1 MPAVTSRSTPRRTVG
16 DPRGSLLRIDVTAT
30 PATPGDPHVAPSVY
44 RLHDRYLRDE
54 GRVFASGVQILARLP
69 LEQLRRDR
77 AAGHDTAAFICGYPV
92 SPLATFDTEVARA
105 AELAT
110 ESGLH
115 LVHQPGL
122 NEELATAAVMGSQLV
137 SGFSD
142 TTRDGVLGMWYGK
155 APGLDRACDAMR
167 HAVLTGT
174 SPLGGAV
181 MLVGDDPYAKSST
194 VGSSSEGTLVSL
206 RMPFLVPGD
215 PQEALEL
222 GRHAIA
228 LSRSCGVVTALRIVA
243 SVADGTGSVD
253 LAGDGWGASNGHAGA
268 GTPYRLP
275 VLPGHDGPP
284 EPYRHQPDGNLM
296 PPYTNDI
303 ERDLVEV
310 RLELARSYGARNG
323 LNRLTTPDGA
333 ATVGIVASG
342 NCYQEMLEALRLLG
356 LRGIDDIAA
365 AGIRLAKF
373 SLPYPV
379 DPAFVRSFAAGLSEV
394 IVLEDKDPHLELFV
408 KDALYPLA
416 DRPVVVGKRDDRD
429 QPLLAR
435 HAGLDADALA
445 APLHARLSTHLSGDR
460 LGLPPAPRRKSL
472 PVSARR
478 TPYFCSG
485 CPHNSSTRVPEGSL
499 VGVGIGC
506 HGMVSLMEP
515 ERVGQWSSVCSM
527 GAEGATWVGMSP
539 FTERAHSIQ
548 NIGDGTYAHSGQLGI
563 QFAVA
568 AGVNIT
574 FKLLYNGAVA
584 MTGGQDPTGIVGVP
598 EMARILLAQGV
609 RQVLITTEDLGRYK
623 RVTLPTGVEVWDRK
637 RLIEA
642 QEKLR
647 DVEGVTV
654 LIHDQFCAA
663 ELRRARRRGQRPTPK
678 TRVLI
683 NERVCEG
690 CGDCGDVSNCLS
702 VQPVNTPYGRKTK
715 IDQTTCNFDY
725 SCIDG
730 DCPSFATVRPAR
742 AGRQRRI
749 ARKRAAATPALAERV
764 RPQPPDEIPEPA
776 AAGPPNMTVRMAG
789 IGGTGVVT
797 ASHLLGTAA
806 LLSGRHVQGLDQTGL
821 SQKAGPVLSDVRISA
836 DEPIASNKA
845 TDGMVDLYLAFDLLT
860 AAAPGAL
867 SGASAERTLV
877 VASVTPTSTG
887 QMVVHPE
894 QGYPRTEELRSVVDA
909 TSRAG
914 ENRWVDAGAITRRL
928 FGNTTSANVF
938 LIGVAYQCG
947 ALPITAVSFE
957 SAIDLNGVAAERNRE
972 AFRWG
977 RQWVLDPAGVELA
990 AANAAAAGAAPPP
1003 DDAAGEEPEDVL
1015 APALRRLVDPLAART
1030 GLGELL
1036 EMLAADLTGY
1046 QSAGYAE
1053 EFLRFVAE
1061 VAEAEE
1067 DLGGWDLTETTARG
1081 LHKLMAYKDE
1091 YEVARLLLEPDAA
1104 THAEAVAGPGARL
1117 VWHLHPPFL
1126 RALGVSRK
1134 LTLGRWARPLLVTL
1148 RGTKRLRGTP
1158 LDVFG
1163 YAKVRR
1169 CERRLR
1175 DEYREAIRAL
1185 LGTLDAINRD
1195 EAVEIADLVDQ
1206 VRGYEDIKMRR
1217 VETYREELSERVER
1231 FRAAV
1236 PAGSSA

>member
-1 MPAVTSRSTPRRTVG
+1 MKPMAS
-16 DPRGSLLRIDVTAT
+16 D
-30 PATPGDPHVAPSVY
+30 APDAGRPEY
-44 RLHDRYLRDE
+44 RLADRYLRDE

-69 LEQLRRDR
+69 FEQLRRDR
-77 AAGHDTAAFICGYPV
+77 VAGHNTAAFICGYPG
-92 SPLATFDTEVARA
+92 SPLATFDTEITRVAGL
-105 AELAT
+105 AETA
-110 ESGLH
+110 GLQ

-137 SGFSD
+137 SGLSES
-142 TTRDGVLGMWYGK
+142 TRDGVLGMWYGK

-194 VGSSSEGTLVSL
+194 VGSSSDGTLVSL
-206 RMPFLVPGD
+206 RMPFLVPGN
-215 PQEALEL
+215 PQEALSL

-243 SVADGTGSVD
+243 SVADGTGAVD
-253 LAGDGWGASNGHAGA
+253 LDGDGWGERNGDSGDRS
-268 GTPYRLP
+268 GPPYRLP
-275 VLPGHDGPP
+275 VLTGHHGPP
-284 EPYRHQPDGNLM
+284 QPYLHRPDGNLM

-303 ERDLVEV
+303 ERDLVET

-323 LNRLTTPDGA
+323 LNRLTTPDGPA
-333 ATVGIVASG
+333 RVGIVASG
-342 NCYQEMLEALRLLG
+342 NCYAEMIEALRLLG
-356 LRGIDDIAA
+356 LDTTADIAG
-365 AGIRLAKF
+365 AGIRLAKV
-373 SLPYPV
+373 SLPYPI
-379 DPAFVRSFAAGLSEV
+379 DPAFVRNFAEGLAEV
-394 IVLEDKDPHLELFV
+394 IVLEEKDPYLELFV

-416 DRPVVVGKRDDRD
+416 DRPAVVGKRDDRGE
-429 QPLLAR
+429 PFLAR
-435 HAGLDADALA
+435 HAGLDADTLA
-445 APLHARLSTHLSGDR
+445 RPLHERLSRHLSGDR
-460 LGLPPAPRRKSL
+460 LGLPPAPRRQSL

-485 CPHNSSTRVPEGSL
+485 CPHNSSTRVPEDTL

-506 HGMVSLMEP
+506 HGMVSLMDP

-527 GAEGATWVGMSP
+527 GAEGATWVGMAP
-539 FTERAHSIQ
+539 FTEREHSIQ
-548 NIGDGTYAHSGQLGI
+548 NLGDGTYAHSGQLGI

-730 DCPSFATVRPAR
+730 DCPSFATVRSAR

-749 ARKRAAATPALAERV
+749 ARKRAAATPSLANRV
-764 RPQPPDEIPEPA
+764 RPQPPDEIAEPA
-776 AAGPPNMTVRMAG
+776 AAGPRNMTVRMAG

-877 VASVTPTSTG
+877 VSSVTPTSTG

-894 QGYPRTEELRSVVDA
+894 QGYPRTEELRSVVDS

-947 ALPITAVSFE
+947 ALPITAASFE
-957 SAIDLNGVAAERNRE
+957 SAIDLNGVAAERNCE

-977 RQWVLDPAGVELA
+977 RQWVIDPDGVELA

-1003 DDAAGEEPEDVL
+1003 DDAGSAPPYSDDVL
-1015 APALRRLVDPLAART
+1015 APAVRRLLDPLAERT

-1036 EMLAADLTGY
+1036 EMLSADLAAY

-1053 EFLRFVAE
+1053 DFLRFVAE
-1061 VAEAEE
+1061 VADAEE
-1067 DLGGWDLTETTARG
+1067 DLGGWDLTETASRS

-1091 YEVARLLLEPDAA
+1091 YEVARLLLAPDAV
-1104 THAEAVAGPGARL
+1104 THAEAIAGPGARL

-1134 LTLGRWARPLLVTL
+1134 LKLGRWARPLLVAL
-1148 RGTKRLRGTP
+1148 HRAKRLRGTP
-1158 LDVFG
+1158 LDLFG
-1163 YAKVRR
+1163 YARVRR
-1169 CERRLR
+1169 CERRLP
-1175 DEYREAIRAL
+1175 DEFREAIREL

-1206 VRGYEDIKMRR
+1206 IRGYEDLKMSRAA
-1217 VETYREELSERVER
+1217 TYREELSERVER
-1231 FRAAV
+1231 FCAAV

>member
-1 MPAVTSRSTPRRTVG
+1 MRLATAGNTQAGTS
-16 DPRGSLLRIDVTAT
+16 A
-30 PATPGDPHVAPSVY
+30 Y
-44 RLHDRYLRDE
+44 RLEDRYLRDE

-77 AAGHDTAAFICGYPV
+77 ASGHNTAAFVCGYPG
-92 SPLATFDTEVARA
+92 SPLATFDSEVTRVAN
-105 AELAT
+105 LAT
-110 ESGLH
+110 ADGLQ
-115 LVHQPGL
+115 LIHQPGL

-137 SGFSD
+137 SSFND
-142 TTRDGVLGMWYGK
+142 RTRDGVLGMWYGK

-194 VGSSSEGTLVSL
+194 VGSSSDGTLVSL
-206 RMPFLVPGD
+206 RIPFLVPGD
-215 PQEALEL
+215 PQETLDL

-228 LSRSCGVVTALRIVA
+228 LSRACGVVTALRVVA
-243 SVADGTGSVD
+243 SVADGTGSVELQAND
-253 LAGDGWGASNGHAGA
+253 WGQRSNNASNVSGF
-268 GTPYRLP
+268 PYRLP
-275 VLPGHDGPP
+275 VLGGRDGQPQ
-284 EPYRHQPDGNLM
+284 PYLHQPDGNLM
-296 PPYTNDI
+296 PPYTTDI
-303 ERDLVEV
+303 ERDLVEI
-310 RLELARSYGARNG
+310 RLELARSYGARNA
-323 LNRLTTPDGA
+323 LNRVTTPDGP
-333 ATVGIVASG
+333 TRVGIVASG

-356 LRGIDDIAA
+356 LHSSQEIAD
-365 AGIRLAKF
+365 AGIRLVKF
-373 SLPYPV
+373 SLPYPIE
-379 DPAFVRSFAAGLSEV
+379 PAFVRDFAGGLAEV
-394 IVLEDKDPHLELFV
+394 IVLEEKDPYLELFI

-416 DRPVVVGKRDDRD
+416 DRPVVVGKHDHRGE
-429 QPLLAR
+429 PLLAR
-435 HAGLDADALA
+435 HAGLDANALA
-445 APLHARLSTHLSGDR
+445 GPLHARLALHLSRDR
-460 LGLPPAPRRKSL
+460 LGPPPAPRRQRQSL
-472 PVSARR
+472 PVSAHR

-506 HGMVSLMEP
+506 HGMVSLMDP
-515 ERVGQWSSVCSM
+515 ERVGQWTSVCSM
-527 GAEGATWVGMSP
+527 GAEGATWVGMAP
-539 FTERAHSIQ
+539 FTEREHSIQ
-548 NIGDGTYAHSGQLGI
+548 NLGDGTYAHSGQLGI

-584 MTGGQDPTGIVGVP
+584 MTGGQDPTGMVSVP
-598 EMARILLAQGV
+598 ELAKILLAQGV
-609 RQVLITTEDLGRYK
+609 QQVLVTTEDLDRYK
-623 RVTLPTGVEVWDRK
+623 GVTLPAGVEVWQRK

-642 QEKLR
+642 QERLAA
-647 DVEGVTV
+647 VQGVTV

-702 VQPVNTPYGRKTK
+702 VQPVQTPYGRKTK

-725 SCIDG
+725 SCVEG
-730 DCPSFATVRPAR
+730 DCPSFATVRAAR
-742 AGRQRRI
+742 PGRQRRI
-749 ARKRAAATPALAERV
+749 VRKRAAVSGASAKRV
-764 RPQPPDEIPEPA
+764 SPQAPDDIPEPA
-776 AAGPPNMTVRMAG
+776 STAPKNMTVRMAG

-836 DEPIASNKA
+836 TEPIASNKA

-860 AAAPGAL
+860 AAASGPLA
-867 SGASAERTLV
+867 GASTERTLV

-887 QMVVHPE
+887 NMVVHPE
-894 QGYPRTEELRSVVDA
+894 QGYPSTESLRSLVNA
-909 TSRAG
+909 TSRAE

-947 ALPITAVSFE
+947 ALPITAASFE
-957 SAIDLNGVAAERNRE
+957 SAIELNGVAAERNRE

-990 AANAAAAGAAPPP
+990 AANAATTQAALPLDNVEAPKGT
-1003 DDAAGEEPEDVL
+1003 AETL
-1015 APALRRLVDPLAART
+1015 APEVRRLLDPLAART
-1030 GLGELL
+1030 GLGDLL
-1036 EMLAADLTGY
+1036 EMLSSDLTDY
-1046 QSAGYAE
+1046 QSASYTE
-1053 EFLRFVAE
+1053 DFLSFVAE
-1061 VAEAEE
+1061 VADAEE
-1067 DLGGWDLTETTARG
+1067 DLDGWYLTETVARG

-1091 YEVARLLLEPDAA
+1091 YEVARLLLEPEAV
-1104 THAEAVAGPGARL
+1104 TNAEAVAGPGARL

-1126 RALGVSRK
+1126 RALGMKRK
-1134 LTLGRWARPLLVTL
+1134 LKLGRWARPLLVALRLAKGL
-1148 RGTKRLRGTP
+1148 RGSP

-1169 CERRLR
+1169 CERRLPA
-1175 DEYREAIRAL
+1175 EYRQAIRTL
-1185 LGTLDAINRD
+1185 LRVLDEINRD
-1195 EAVEIADLVDQ
+1195 EAVEIADLVDG
-1206 VRGYEDIKMRR
+1206 VRGYEDIKLRR
-1217 VETYREELSERVER
+1217 VETYRAELTQRVAS
-1231 FRAAV
+1231 FCAAV
-1236 PAGSSA
+1236 PASTSA

>member
-1 MPAVTSRSTPRRTVG
+1 MKPLAFDAPDAGRPA
-16 DPRGSLLRIDVTAT
+16 
-30 PATPGDPHVAPSVY
+30 Y
-44 RLHDRYLRDE
+44 RLEDRYLRDD

-69 LEQLRRDR
+69 FEQLRRDH
-77 AAGHDTAAFICGYPV
+77 AAGHNTAAFVCGYPG
-92 SPLATFDTEVARA
+92 SPLATFDTEVTRVAGL
-105 AELAT
+105 AETA
-110 ESGLH
+110 GLH

-142 TTRDGVLGMWYGK
+142 RIRDGVLGMWYGK

-194 VGSSSEGTLVSL
+194 VGSSSDGTLVSL

-215 PQEALEL
+215 PQETLDL

-243 SVADGTGSVD
+243 AVADGTGSVD
-253 LAGDGWGASNGHAGA
+253 LRGDGWSERNGDAGDSAGA
-268 GTPYRLP
+268 PYRLP

-284 EPYRHQPDGNLM
+284 EPYLHQPDGNLM

-303 ERDLVEV
+303 ERDLVEI
-310 RLELARSYGARNG
+310 RLELARSYGARNE
-323 LNRLTTPDGA
+323 LNRLTTPGGPA
-333 ATVGIVASG
+333 RVGILASG
-342 NCYQEMLEALRLLG
+342 NCHAELIEALRLMGLG
-356 LRGIDDIAA
+356 TITDIAG
-365 AGIRLAKF
+365 AGIRLGKI
-373 SLPYPV
+373 SLPYPI
-379 DPAFVRSFAAGLSEV
+379 DPGFVRGFADGLSEV
-394 IVLEDKDPHLELFV
+394 IVLEEKDPYLELFV
-408 KDALYPLA
+408 KDALYPLD
-416 DRPVVVGKRDDRD
+416 DRPVVVGKRDDRGE
-429 QPLLAR
+429 PFLGR
-435 HAGLDADALA
+435 HGGLDADELA
-445 APLHARLSTHLSGDR
+445 RPLHARLSTHLSGDR
-460 LGLPPAPRRKSL
+460 LAPPPPPRRRISM

-539 FTERAHSIQ
+539 FTAREHSIQ
-548 NIGDGTYAHSGQLGI
+548 NLGDGTYAHSGQLGI

-609 RQVLITTEDLGRYK
+609 QQVLITTEDLGRYK
-623 RVTLPTGVEVWDRK
+623 GVTLPTGVEVWDRK

-702 VQPVNTPYGRKTK
+702 VQPINTPYGRKTK
-715 IDQTTCNFDY
+715 VDQTTCNFDY

-749 ARKRAAATPALAERV
+749 ARKRAAASPAVAERV
-764 RPQPPDEIPEPA
+764 RPLPPDDIHEPA
-776 AAGPPNMTVRMAG
+776 TTGPPSMTVRMAG

-836 DEPIASNKA
+836 TEPIASNKA
-845 TDGMVDLYLAFDLLT
+845 TTGMVDLYLAFDLLT
-860 AAAPGAL
+860 AAAPGPLA
-867 SGASAERTLV
+867 GASAERTLV

-894 QGYPRTEELRSVVDA
+894 QGYPSTDRLRSVVDA
-909 TSRAG
+909 TSRAA

-947 ALPITAVSFE
+947 ALPITAASFE
-957 SAIDLNGVAAERNRE
+957 SAIELNGVATERNRE

-977 RQWVLDPAGVELA
+977 RQWVIDPDGVELA
-990 AANAAAAGAAPPP
+990 AANAASIGVSPPP
-1003 DDAAGEEPEDVL
+1003 DDAASAAQIDSGDAL
-1015 APALRRLVDPLAART
+1015 APSVRRFLDPLAART
-1030 GLGELL
+1030 GLDDLL
-1036 EMLAADLTGY
+1036 EMLSADLTAY
-1046 QSAGYAE
+1046 QSPGYAE
-1053 EFLRFVAE
+1053 DFLRFVAE
-1061 VAEAEE
+1061 VADAEE
-1067 DLGGWDLTETTARG
+1067 DLDGWDLTETVARG

-1091 YEVARLLLEPDAA
+1091 YEVARLLLESAAA
-1104 THAEAVAGPGARL
+1104 TQAESVAGPGARL

-1126 RALGVSRK
+1126 RAFGMSRK
-1134 LTLGRWARPLLVTL
+1134 LKLGRWARPMLVGL
-1148 RGTKRLRGTP
+1148 RGAKRLRGTP
-1158 LDVFG
+1158 LDLFG
-1163 YAKVRR
+1163 YARVRR
-1169 CERRLR
+1169 CERRLPG
-1175 DEYREAIRAL
+1175 EYREAIRAL
-1185 LGTLDAINRD
+1185 LGSLDDINRD
-1195 EAVEIADLVDQ
+1195 EATEIADLVDA
-1206 VRGYEDIKMRR
+1206 VRGYEDLKMRR
-1217 VETYREELSERVER
+1217 VAAYREELSERVKS
-1231 FRAAV
+1231 FCAVV
-1236 PAGSSA
+1236 PAGTGA

>member
-1 MPAVTSRSTPRRTVG
+1 MNPAISH
-16 DPRGSLLRIDVTAT
+16 DPT
-30 PATPGDPHVAPSVY
+30 VAPSAY
-44 RLHDRYLRDE
+44 RLDDRYVRDE

-69 LEQLRRDR
+69 FEQLRRDR
-77 AAGHDTAAFICGYPV
+77 AAGHNTAAFICGYPG
-92 SPLATFDTEVARA
+92 SPLATFDAEVTRVAALA
-105 AELAT
+105 AEADLQ
-110 ESGLH
+110 

-181 MLVGDDPYAKSST
+181 MMVGDDPYAKSST

-215 PQEALEL
+215 PQEALDL

-228 LSRSCGVVTALRIVA
+228 MSRSCGVLTALRIVA
-243 SVADGTGSVD
+243 AVADGTGSVD
-253 LAGDGWGASNGHAGA
+253 LGGDGSGASFGHRAGA
-268 GTPYRLP
+268 PYRLP

-284 EPYRHQPDGNLM
+284 EPYRHRPDGNLM
-296 PPYTNDI
+296 PPYTTDI

-323 LNRLTTPDGA
+323 LNRLTTPDSPA
-333 ATVGIVASG
+333 RVGIVASG

-356 LRGIDDIAA
+356 LRNLPDITA

-416 DRPVVVGKRDDRD
+416 DRPVVVGKQDDRD
-429 QPLLAR
+429 QPLLTR
-435 HAGLDADALA
+435 HAGLDADSLTG
-445 APLHARLSTHLSGDR
+445 PLHARLSAHLSGDR
-460 LGLPPAPRRKSL
+460 LGPPPPPPRRLRSL
-472 PVSARR
+472 PVGAAR

-506 HGMVSLMEP
+506 HGMVSLMDP

-539 FTERAHSIQ
+539 FTEREHSFQ
-548 NIGDGTYAHSGQLGI
+548 NLGDGTYAHSGQLGI
-563 QFAVA
+563 QFAVV

-598 EMARILLAQGV
+598 EMAGILLAQGV
-609 RQVLITTEDLGRYK
+609 QQVLITTEDLSRYK

-637 RLIEA
+637 RLVEA
-642 QEKLR
+642 QERLQGVK
-647 DVEGVTV
+647 GVTV

-702 VQPVNTPYGRKTK
+702 VQPVSTPYGRKTK

-725 SCIDG
+725 SCLDG

-742 AGRQRRI
+742 AGRRRRI
-749 ARKRAAATPALAERV
+749 ARRRAAAAGSATERI
-764 RPQPPDEIPEPA
+764 RPVAPDDIPEPA
-776 AAGPPNMTVRMAG
+776 ATGPATITVRMAG

-797 ASHLLGTAA
+797 TSHLLGTAA

-821 SQKAGPVLSDVRISA
+821 SQKAGPVVSDVRISA
-836 DEPIASNKA
+836 GEPIASNKA
-845 TDGMVDLYLAFDLLT
+845 TTGMVDLLLAFDLLT
-860 AAAPGAL
+860 AAAPGSLA
-867 SGASAERTLV
+867 GASAERTLV

-894 QGYPRTEELRSVVDA
+894 RGYPTTDSLRSVVDA
-909 TSRAG
+909 TSRAA
-914 ENRWVDAGAITRRL
+914 ENRWMDAGAITRRL

-938 LIGVAYQCG
+938 LVGVAYQCG
-947 ALPITAVSFE
+947 TLPITAASFE
-957 SAIDLNGVAAERNRE
+957 SAIELNGVAAERNRE

-977 RQWVLDPAGVELA
+977 RQWVIDPDGVDLA

-1003 DDAAGEEPEDVL
+1003 DDAGAEPRDSNDVL
-1015 APALRRLVDPLAART
+1015 TTAVRRLLDPLAERT
-1030 GLGELL
+1030 GLGDLL
-1036 EMLAADLTGY
+1036 EMLSADLAAY
-1046 QSAGYAE
+1046 QSASYAE
-1053 EFLRFVAE
+1053 GFLRFVAE
-1061 VAEAEE
+1061 VADVEE
-1067 DLGGWDLTETTARG
+1067 DLDGWDLTETVARG

-1126 RALGVSRK
+1126 RSLGVSRK
-1134 LTLGRWARPLLVTL
+1134 LKLGRWARPLLAAL
-1148 RGTKRLRGTP
+1148 RGAKRLRGTP

-1163 YAKVRR
+1163 YARVRR
-1169 CERRLR
+1169 CERRLP
-1175 DEYREAIRAL
+1175 DEYREEIRAL

-1195 EAVEIADLVDQ
+1195 EAVEIADLVDLI
-1206 VRGYEDIKMRR
+1206 RGYEDLKMSR
-1217 VETYREELSERVER
+1217 VATYREELSERVER
-1231 FRAAV
+1231 FCAAV
-1236 PAGSSA
+1236 PVGSSA

>member
-1 MPAVTSRSTPRRTVG
+1 M
-16 DPRGSLLRIDVTAT
+16 
-30 PATPGDPHVAPSVY
+30 
-44 RLHDRYLRDE
+44 
-54 GRVFASGVQILARLP
+54 FASGVQILARLP
-69 LEQLRRDR
+69 FEQLRRDR
-77 AAGHDTAAFICGYPV
+77 AAGHNTAAFVCGYPG
-92 SPLATFDTEVARA
+92 SPLATLDMEVTRVAGL
-105 AELAT
+105 AETA
-110 ESGLH
+110 GLQ

-122 NEELATAAVMGSQLV
+122 NEELAAAAVMGSQLV
-137 SGFSD
+137 AGFSD
-142 TTRDGVLGMWYGK
+142 ATKDGVLGMWYGK

-194 VGSSSEGTLVSL
+194 VGSSSEGTLASL

-215 PQEALEL
+215 PQEALDL

-243 SVADGTGSVD
+243 GVADGTGSVD
-253 LAGDGWGASNGHAGA
+253 LGGDGWGAANGHGG
-268 GTPYRLP
+268 GTAAPYRLP
-275 VLPGHDGPP
+275 ILPGHDGPP
-284 EPYRHQPDGNLM
+284 EPYRHRPDGNLM

-323 LNRLTTPDGA
+323 LNRLTTPGGPA
-333 ATVGIVASG
+333 RVGIVASG

-356 LRGIDDIAA
+356 LPSIGDIAG

-373 SLPYPV
+373 SLPYPLEES
-379 DPAFVRSFAAGLSEV
+379 FVRSFAAGLSEV
-394 IVLEDKDPHLELFV
+394 IVLEEKDPHLELFV

-416 DRPVVVGKRDDRD
+416 DRPAVVGKRDDRGE
-429 QPLLAR
+429 PLLAR
-435 HAGLDADALA
+435 HAGLDADSLTG
-445 APLHARLSTHLSGDR
+445 PLHARLSAHLSGDR
-460 LGLPPAPRRKSL
+460 LRPPAAVPRRRQSL

-485 CPHNSSTRVPEGSL
+485 CPHNSSTRVPDGSL

-515 ERVGQWSSVCSM
+515 ERVGEWSSVCSM

-539 FTERAHSIQ
+539 FTEREHSFQ
-548 NIGDGTYAHSGQLGI
+548 NLGDGTYAHSGQLGI

-584 MTGGQDPTGIVGVP
+584 MTGGQDPTGMVGVP

-642 QEKLR
+642 QERLQA
-647 DVEGVTV
+647 VEGVTV

-663 ELRRARRRGQRPTPK
+663 ELRRARRRGQQPTPK

-702 VQPVNTPYGRKTK
+702 VQPVDTPYGRKTK

-749 ARKRAAATPALAERV
+749 ARKRAAASPSTPERV
-764 RPQPPDEIPEPA
+764 RPVAPDEIAEPTS
-776 AAGPPNMTVRMAG
+776 AGPANMTVRMAG

-836 DEPIASNKA
+836 EEPIASNKA
-845 TDGMVDLYLAFDLLT
+845 TEGMVDLYLAFDLLT

-867 SGASAERTLV
+867 SGASAKRTLV

-894 QGYPRTEELRSVVDA
+894 QGYPRTEELRSVVDG

-947 ALPITAVSFE
+947 ALPITAASFE

-977 RQWVLDPAGVELA
+977 RQWVIDPAGVELA

-1003 DDAAGEEPEDVL
+1003 DDAGTAPPDSDDVL
-1015 APALRRLVDPLAART
+1015 APGVRRLLDPLATRT
-1030 GLGELL
+1030 GLGDLL
-1036 EMLAADLTGY
+1036 EMLSADLAAY

-1053 EFLRFVAE
+1053 DFLRFVAE
-1061 VAEAEE
+1061 VADAEE
-1067 DLGGWDLTETTARG
+1067 DLDFWDLTATVARS

-1091 YEVARLLLEPDAA
+1091 YEVARLLLEPDAV
-1104 THAEAVAGPGARL
+1104 TRAEAIAGPGARL
-1117 VWHLHPPFL
+1117 LWHLHPPFL

-1134 LTLGRWARPLLVTL
+1134 LKLGRWARPLLVAL
-1148 RGTKRLRGTP
+1148 RGAKRLRGTP

-1169 CERRLR
+1169 CERRLPA
-1175 DEYREAIRAL
+1175 EYREAIRAL
-1185 LGTLDAINRD
+1185 LGSLDSINRD
-1195 EAVEIADLVDQ
+1195 EAVGIADLVDRI
-1206 VRGYEDIKMRR
+1206 RGYEDLKMSR
-1217 VETYREELSERVER
+1217 VATYREELSQRVKSFCE
-1231 FRAAV
+1231 AV
-1236 PAGSSA
+1236 PAGTSA

>member
-1 MPAVTSRSTPRRTVG
+1 M
-16 DPRGSLLRIDVTAT
+16 
-30 PATPGDPHVAPSVY
+30 
-44 RLHDRYLRDE
+44 
-54 GRVFASGVQILARLP
+54 QILARLP

-77 AAGHDTAAFICGYPV
+77 AAGHDTAAFICGYPG
-92 SPLATFDTEVARA
+92 SPLATFDSEVARA
-105 AELAT
+105 ADLAA
-110 ESGLH
+110 ESGLQ

-142 TTRDGVLGMWYGK
+142 TTKDGVLGMWYGK

-215 PQEALEL
+215 PQEALDL

-228 LSRSCGVVTALRIVA
+228 LSRSCGVLTALRIVA

-253 LAGDGWGASNGHAGA
+253 LAGSGWGASNGHAGTGT

-284 EPYRHQPDGNLM
+284 EPYRHRPDGNLM

-303 ERDLVEV
+303 EQDLVEV

-323 LNRLTTPDGA
+323 LNRLTTPNGPA
-333 ATVGIVASG
+333 RVGIVASG

-356 LRGIDDIAA
+356 LRSIDDIAG

-408 KDALYPLA
+408 KDALYPLS

-435 HAGLDADALA
+435 HAGLDADALTG
-445 APLHARLSTHLSGDR
+445 PLHARLSAHLSGDR
-460 LGLPPAPRRKSL
+460 LGPPPAPPRRLRSL
-472 PVSARR
+472 PVGTAR

-485 CPHNSSTRVPEGSL
+485 CPHNSSTRVPEGAL

-506 HGMVSLMEP
+506 HGMVSLMDP

-527 GAEGATWVGMSP
+527 GAEGATWVGMAP
-539 FTERAHSIQ
+539 FTEREHSIQ
-548 NIGDGTYAHSGQLGI
+548 NLGDGTYAHSGQLGI

-584 MTGGQDPTGIVGVP
+584 MTGGQDPTGIVGVG

-609 RQVLITTEDLGRYK
+609 SEVLITTEDLGRYK
-623 RVTLPTGVEVWDRK
+623 RVTLPSGVEVWHRK
-637 RLIEA
+637 RLMEA
-642 QEKLR
+642 QERLQG
-647 DVEGVTV
+647 VEGVTV

-702 VQPVNTPYGRKTK
+702 VQPVNTPYGRKTR

-730 DCPSFATVRPAR
+730 DCPSFATVRPVR

-749 ARKRAAATPALAERV
+749 VRKRAAAANSTLERIHPV
-764 RPQPPDEIPEPA
+764 APDDIPEPPVT
-776 AAGPPNMTVRMAG
+776 GPATMTVRMAG

-821 SQKAGPVLSDVRISA
+821 SQKAGPVLSDVRISVN
-836 DEPIASNKA
+836 EPIASNKA
-845 TDGMVDLYLAFDLLT
+845 TEGMVDLYLAFDLLT
-860 AAAPGAL
+860 AAAPRAL

-894 QGYPRTEELRSVVDA
+894 QGYPGTEELQSVVDA

-947 ALPITAVSFE
+947 GLPITATSFE
-957 SAIDLNGVAAERNRE
+957 SAIDLNGVATERNRE

-977 RQWVLDPAGVELA
+977 RQWVIDPGGVELA

-1003 DDAAGEEPEDVL
+1003 DDASSAPPDSGDAL
-1015 APALRRLVDPLAART
+1015 APALRGLLDPLAART
-1030 GLGELL
+1030 GLGGLL
-1036 EMLAADLTGY
+1036 EMLSSDLTAY
-1046 QSAGYAE
+1046 QSARYAE
-1053 EFLRFVAE
+1053 GFLRFVGE
-1061 VAEAEE
+1061 VADAEE
-1067 DLGGWDLTETTARG
+1067 DLEGWDLTETAARG

-1091 YEVARLLLEPDAA
+1091 YEVARLLLDPSA
-1104 THAEAVAGPGARL
+1104 TAGAEAVAGPGARV

-1134 LTLGRWARPLLVTL
+1134 LKLGRWARPLLVTL
-1148 RGTKRLRGTP
+1148 RGAKRLRGTP

-1163 YAKVRR
+1163 YARVRR
-1169 CERRLR
+1169 CERRLPG
-1175 DEYREAIRAL
+1175 EYREAIRAL

-1206 VRGYEDIKMRR
+1206 IRGYEDLKMSR
-1217 VETYREELSERVER
+1217 VTTYREELSEQVGR
-1231 FRAAV
+1231 FCAAV
-1236 PAGSSA
+1236 PAGSNA

>member
-1 MPAVTSRSTPRRTVG
+1 MN
-16 DPRGSLLRIDVTAT
+16 
-30 PATPGDPHVAPSVY
+30 PATSGAPNVAPSAY
-44 RLHDRYLRDE
+44 RLDDRYLRDE
-54 GRVFASGVQILARLP
+54 GKVFASGVQILARLP

-77 AAGHDTAAFICGYPV
+77 AAGHNTAAFVCGYPG
-92 SPLATFDTEVARA
+92 SPLATFDAEVTRVAT
-105 AELAT
+105 LAT
-110 ESGLH
+110 EGGLQ

-215 PQEALEL
+215 PQEALDL
-222 GRHAIA
+222 GRHAVA
-228 LSRSCGVVTALRIVA
+228 LSRSCGVVAALRIVA
-243 SVADGTGSVD
+243 AVADGTGSVD
-253 LAGDGWGASNGHAGA
+253 LSGDGWGAPNGHPGAGA
-268 GTPYRLP
+268 PYRLP
-275 VLPGHDGPP
+275 VLPNHDGSP

-296 PPYTNDI
+296 PPYTTDI

-323 LNRLTTPDGA
+323 LNRLTIPEGPA
-333 ATVGIVASG
+333 RVGIVASG

-356 LRGIDDIAA
+356 LRDLSDVAG

-379 DPAFVRSFAAGLSEV
+379 DPAFVRSFAVGLSEV

-435 HAGLDADALA
+435 HAGLDADSLTG
-445 APLHARLSTHLSGDR
+445 PLHERLSAHLSGDR
-460 LGLPPAPRRKSL
+460 LGPPPAPPRRLRSL
-472 PVSARR
+472 PVGAAR

-506 HGMVSLMEP
+506 HGMVSLMDP

-527 GAEGATWVGMSP
+527 GAEGATWVGMAP
-539 FTERAHSIQ
+539 FTDREHSIQ
-548 NIGDGTYAHSGQLGI
+548 NLGDGTYAHSGQLGI

-623 RVTLPTGVEVWDRK
+623 RVTLPAGVEVWDRK

-663 ELRRARRRGQRPTPK
+663 ELRRARRRGQRLTPK

-702 VQPVNTPYGRKTK
+702 VQPVDTPYGRKTK

-742 AGRQRRI
+742 AGRRRRI
-749 ARKRAAATPALAERV
+749 ARKRAAAAGSAPERI
-764 RPQPPDEIPEPA
+764 RPVAPDDIPEPA
-776 AAGPPNMTVRMAG
+776 TTAPTTMTVRMAG

-797 ASHLLGTAA
+797 TSHLLGTAA
-806 LLSGRHVQGLDQTGL
+806 VLSGRHVQGLDQTGL

-836 DEPIASNKA
+836 REPIASNKA
-845 TDGMVDLYLAFDLLT
+845 TTGMVDLLLAFDLLT
-860 AAAPGAL
+860 AAAPGSLA
-867 SGASAERTLV
+867 GAAAERTLV

-894 QGYPRTEELRSVVDA
+894 QGYPSTDSLRSVVDA
-909 TSRAG
+909 TSRAV
-914 ENRWVDAGAITRRL
+914 ENRWMDAGAITRRL

-938 LIGVAYQCG
+938 LVGVAYQCG
-947 ALPITAVSFE
+947 ALPITAASFE
-957 SAIDLNGVAAERNRE
+957 SAIELNGVATERNRE

-977 RQWVLDPAGVELA
+977 RQWVIDPGGVELA
-990 AANAAAAGAAPPP
+990 AANAAAAGTAAPS
-1003 DDAAGEEPEDVL
+1003 DDTAGEAPEDVL
-1015 APALRRLVDPLAART
+1015 APGVRRLVDPLATRT

-1053 EFLRFVAE
+1053 EFLGFVTE
-1061 VAEAEE
+1061 VAAAEE
-1067 DLGGWDLTETTARG
+1067 DLPGWDLTETVARG

-1091 YEVARLLLEPDAA
+1091 YEVARLLLEPTAV
-1104 THAEAVAGPGARL
+1104 TGAEAVAGPGARM

-1134 LTLGRWARPLLVTL
+1134 LKLGRWARPLLVAL
-1148 RGTKRLRGTP
+1148 RRAKRLRGTP

-1163 YAKVRR
+1163 YAGVRR
-1169 CERRLR
+1169 CERRLP

-1206 VRGYEDIKMRR
+1206 IRGYEDLKMSR
-1217 VETYREELSERVER
+1217 VATYRDELSERVER
-1231 FRAAV
+1231 FCAAV

>member
-1 MPAVTSRSTPRRTVG
+1 M
-16 DPRGSLLRIDVTAT
+16 
-30 PATPGDPHVAPSVY
+30 
-44 RLHDRYLRDE
+44 
-54 GRVFASGVQILARLP
+54 QILARLP
-69 LEQLRRDR
+69 FEQLRRDR
-77 AAGHDTAAFICGYPV
+77 AAGHDTAAFVCGYPG
-92 SPLATFDTEVARA
+92 SPLATLDMEATRVAGLAEA
-105 AELAT
+105 A
-110 ESGLH
+110 GLQ

-122 NEELATAAVMGSQLV
+122 NEELAAAAVMGSQLV
-137 SGFSD
+137 AGFSD
-142 TTRDGVLGMWYGK
+142 ATKDGVLGVWYGK

-194 VGSSSEGTLVSL
+194 VGSSSEGTLAAL

-215 PQEALEL
+215 PQEALDL

-243 SVADGTGSVD
+243 GVADGTGSVD
-253 LAGDGWGASNGHAGA
+253 LGGDGWGAANGRGG
-268 GTPYRLP
+268 GTAAPYRLP

-284 EPYRHQPDGNLM
+284 EPYRHRPDGNLM

-310 RLELARSYGARNG
+310 RLELARSYGSRNG
-323 LNRLTTPDGA
+323 LNRLTTPDGPA
-333 ATVGIVASG
+333 RVGIVASG
-342 NCYQEMLEALRLLG
+342 NCYHEMLEALRLLG
-356 LRGIDDIAA
+356 LPSIGDIAG

-373 SLPYPV
+373 SLPYPLEG
-379 DPAFVRSFAAGLSEV
+379 AFVRSFAAGLSEV
-394 IVLEDKDPHLELFV
+394 IVLEEKDPHLELFV

-416 DRPVVVGKRDDRD
+416 DRPAVVGKRDDRGE
-429 QPLLAR
+429 PLLAR
-435 HAGLDADALA
+435 HAGLDADALTG
-445 APLHARLSTHLSGDR
+445 PLHARLSAHLSDDR
-460 LGLPPAPRRKSL
+460 LGPPPAAPRRGQSL
-472 PVSARR
+472 PVGARR

-485 CPHNSSTRVPEGSL
+485 CPHNSSTRVPDGSL

-548 NIGDGTYAHSGQLGI
+548 NLGDGTYAHSGQLGI

-702 VQPVNTPYGRKTK
+702 VQPVDTPYGRKTK

-730 DCPSFATVRPAR
+730 DCPSFATVRSAR

-764 RPQPPDEIPEPA
+764 RPQPPDEIAEPA
-776 AAGPPNMTVRMAG
+776 AAGPGNMTVRMAG

-836 DEPIASNKA
+836 EEPIASNKA
-845 TDGMVDLYLAFDLLT
+845 TEGMVDLYLAFDLLT
-860 AAAPGAL
+860 AAAPGGL

-947 ALPITAVSFE
+947 ALPITAASFE
-957 SAIDLNGVAAERNRE
+957 SAVDLNGVAAERNRE

-977 RQWVLDPAGVELA
+977 RQWVIDPAGVELA
-990 AANAAAAGAAPPP
+990 AANAALIGVSPPP
-1003 DDAAGEEPEDVL
+1003 DDDAEGSQIDSGDAL
-1015 APALRRLVDPLAART
+1015 APPVRRLLDPLAART
-1030 GLGELL
+1030 GLGDLL
-1036 EMLAADLTGY
+1036 EMLSADLTTY
-1046 QSAGYAE
+1046 QSPGYAE

-1061 VAEAEE
+1061 VADAEE
-1067 DLGGWDLTETTARG
+1067 DLVGWDLTETVARS

-1091 YEVARLLLEPDAA
+1091 YEVARLLLEPAAA
-1104 THAEAVAGPGARL
+1104 TQAESIAGPGARL

-1134 LTLGRWARPLLVTL
+1134 LRLGRWARPLLVGL
-1148 RGTKRLRGTP
+1148 RAAKRLRGTP
-1158 LDVFG
+1158 LDLFG
-1163 YAKVRR
+1163 YARVRR
-1169 CERRLR
+1169 CERLLP
-1175 DEYREAIRAL
+1175 DEYRAAIRGL

-1206 VRGYEDIKMRR
+1206 IRGYEDLKMSR
-1217 VETYREELSERVER
+1217 VATYREELSGRVKSFCE
-1231 FRAAV
+1231 AV
-1236 PAGSSA
+1236 PAGTSA

>member
-1 MPAVTSRSTPRRTVG
+1 MKPAVSG
-16 DPRGSLLRIDVTAT
+16 DPNVSTSD
-30 PATPGDPHVAPSVY
+30 Y
-44 RLHDRYLRDE
+44 RLDDRYLRDE

-69 LEQLRRDR
+69 IEQLRRDR
-77 AAGHDTAAFICGYPV
+77 AAGHNTAAFVCGYPG
-92 SPLATFDTEVARA
+92 SPLAIFDAEATRVADL
-105 AELAT
+105 AEST
-110 ESGLH
+110 GLQ

-137 SGFSD
+137 SGFND
-142 TTRDGVLGMWYGK
+142 RLRDGVLGMWYGK

-194 VGSSSEGTLVSL
+194 VGSSSDGTLVSL
-206 RMPFLVPGD
+206 RIPFLVPGD
-215 PQEALEL
+215 PQETLDL

-228 LSRSCGVVTALRIVA
+228 LSRSCGVVTAMRIVA
-243 SVADGTGSVD
+243 AVADGTGSVD
-253 LAGDGWGASNGHAGA
+253 LRGDGWSTVAGLS

-275 VLPGHDGPP
+275 VLPGHGGPP
-284 EPYRHQPDGNLM
+284 EPYQHQPDGNLM
-296 PPYTNDI
+296 PPYTTTI
-303 ERDLVEV
+303 EQDLVET

-323 LNRLTTPDGA
+323 LNRLTTPDGPA
-333 ATVGIVASG
+333 RVGIIASG
-342 NCYQEMLEALRLLG
+342 NCYIEMLEALRLLG
-356 LRGIDDIAA
+356 LAGISDIAG

-379 DPAFVRSFAAGLSEV
+379 DPGFVRSFAGGLTEI
-394 IVLEDKDPHLELFV
+394 IVLEEKDPYLELFV
-408 KDALYPLA
+408 KDALYALA
-416 DRPVVVGKRDDRD
+416 DRPVVVGKRDDRGE
-429 QPLLAR
+429 PFLGR
-435 HAGLDADALA
+435 HAGLDADELTG
-445 APLHARLSTHLSGDR
+445 PLHRRLSTHLSSDR
-460 LGLPPAPRRKSL
+460 LRQPPVLPRRRSSL
-472 PVSARR
+472 SVSARR

-485 CPHNSSTRVPEGSL
+485 CPHNSSTRVPEDSL

-539 FTERAHSIQ
+539 FTEREHSIQ
-548 NIGDGTYAHSGQLGI
+548 NLGDGTFAHSGQLGI

-609 RQVLITTEDLGRYK
+609 RQVLVTTEDLGRYK
-623 RVTLPTGVEVWDRK
+623 GVTMPTGVEVWDRK

-642 QEKLR
+642 QERLR
-647 DVEGVTV
+647 TVEGVTV

-702 VQPVNTPYGRKTK
+702 VQPISTPYGRKTK

-742 AGRQRRI
+742 AGRQRRM
-749 ARKRAAATPALAERV
+749 ARKQAAMASAVRV
-764 RPQPPDEIPEPA
+764 HPQPPEDIAEPPA
-776 AAGPPNMTVRMAG
+776 SVPPNMTVRMAG

-797 ASHLLGTAA
+797 ASQLLGTAA

-821 SQKAGPVLSDVRISA
+821 SQKAGPVVSDVRISA
-836 DEPIASNKA
+836 TEPIASNKA
-845 TDGMVDLYLAFDLLT
+845 TAGMVDLYLAFDLLT
-860 AAAPGAL
+860 AAASEPLA
-867 SGASAERTLV
+867 GASAERTLV

-887 QMVVHPE
+887 RMVVHPE
-894 QGYPRTEELRSVVDA
+894 QGYPRTEDLRSVVDS
-909 TSRAG
+909 TSRAS

-947 ALPITAVSFE
+947 ALPITATSFE
-957 SAIDLNGVAAERNRE
+957 SAIELNGVAAERNRE

-977 RQWVLDPAGVELA
+977 RQWVIDPEGVELA
-990 AANAAAAGAAPPP
+990 AANADAIGPPPPP
-1003 DDAAGEEPEDVL
+1003 DDSAGHIKIDSGETL
-1015 APALRRLVDPLAART
+1015 APPVQQLLDPLAART
-1030 GLGELL
+1030 GLGQLL

-1046 QSAGYAE
+1046 QSAGYAGD
-1053 EFLRFVAE
+1053 FLRFVRE
-1061 VAEAEE
+1061 VADAEG
-1067 DLGGWDLTETTARG
+1067 DLDGWELTETVARN

-1091 YEVARLLLEPDAA
+1091 YEVARLLLEPAA
-1104 THAEAVAGPGARL
+1104 ETGAETVAGPGARL

-1134 LTLGRWARPLLVTL
+1134 LKLGPWARPLLVML
-1148 RGTKRLRGTP
+1148 REAKRLRGTP
-1158 LDVFG
+1158 LDLFG
-1163 YAKVRR
+1163 YAAVRR
-1169 CERRLR
+1169 CERRLPG
-1175 DEYREAIRAL
+1175 EYREAIRAM
-1185 LGTLDAINRD
+1185 LGTLDAVNRD
-1195 EAVEIADLVDQ
+1195 EAVEIADLVDG
-1206 VRGYEDIKMRR
+1206 VRGYEDLKMRR
-1217 VETYREELSERVER
+1217 VAAYRKELSERVEG

-1236 PAGSSA
+1236 PAGSTA

>member
-1 MPAVTSRSTPRRTVG
+1 MRVGADPA
-16 DPRGSLLRIDVTAT
+16 AK
-30 PATPGDPHVAPSVY
+30 
-44 RLHDRYLRDE
+44 
-54 GRVFASGVQILARLP
+54 ASP
-69 LEQLRRDR
+69 
-77 AAGHDTAAFICGYPV
+77 
-92 SPLATFDTEVARA
+92 
-105 AELAT
+105 
-110 ESGLH
+110 
-115 LVHQPGL
+115 
-122 NEELATAAVMGSQLV
+122 
-137 SGFSD
+137 
-142 TTRDGVLGMWYGK
+142 
-155 APGLDRACDAMR
+155 
-167 HAVLTGT
+167 
-174 SPLGGAV
+174 
-181 MLVGDDPYAKSST
+181 
-194 VGSSSEGTLVSL
+194 VGSSSEGTLAAR

-215 PQEALEL
+215 PQEALDL

-243 SVADGTGSVD
+243 GVADGTGSVD
-253 LAGDGWGASNGHAGA
+253 LGGDGWGAANGRGG
-268 GTPYRLP
+268 GTAAPYRLP

-284 EPYRHQPDGNLM
+284 EPYRHRPDGNLM

-310 RLELARSYGARNG
+310 RLELARSYGSRNG
-323 LNRLTTPDGA
+323 LNRLTTPDGPA
-333 ATVGIVASG
+333 RVGIVASG
-342 NCYQEMLEALRLLG
+342 NCYHEMLEALRLLG
-356 LRGIDDIAA
+356 LPSIGDIAG

-373 SLPYPV
+373 SLPYPLEG
-379 DPAFVRSFAAGLSEV
+379 AFVRSFAAGLSEV
-394 IVLEDKDPHLELFV
+394 IVLEEKDPHLELFV

-416 DRPVVVGKRDDRD
+416 DRPAVVGKRDDRGE
-429 QPLLAR
+429 PLLAR
-435 HAGLDADALA
+435 HAGLDADALTG
-445 APLHARLSTHLSGDR
+445 PLHARLSAHLSDDR
-460 LGLPPAPRRKSL
+460 LGPPPAAPRRGQSL
-472 PVSARR
+472 PVGARR

-485 CPHNSSTRVPEGSL
+485 CPHNSSTRVPDGSL

-548 NIGDGTYAHSGQLGI
+548 NLGDGTYAHSGQLGI

-702 VQPVNTPYGRKTK
+702 VQPVDTPYGRKTK

-730 DCPSFATVRPAR
+730 DCPSFATVRSAR

-764 RPQPPDEIPEPA
+764 RPQPPDEIAEPA
-776 AAGPPNMTVRMAG
+776 AAGPGNMTVRMAG

-836 DEPIASNKA
+836 EEPIASNKA
-845 TDGMVDLYLAFDLLT
+845 TEGMVDLYLAFDLLT
-860 AAAPGAL
+860 AAAPGGL

-947 ALPITAVSFE
+947 ALPITAASFE
-957 SAIDLNGVAAERNRE
+957 SAVDLNGVAAERNRE

-977 RQWVLDPAGVELA
+977 RQWVIDPAGVELA
-990 AANAAAAGAAPPP
+990 AANAALIGVSPPP
-1003 DDAAGEEPEDVL
+1003 DDDAEGSQIDSGDAL
-1015 APALRRLVDPLAART
+1015 APPVRRLLDPLAART
-1030 GLGELL
+1030 GLGDLL
-1036 EMLAADLTGY
+1036 EMLSADLTTY
-1046 QSAGYAE
+1046 QSPGYAE
-1053 EFLRFVAE
+1053 
-1061 VAEAEE
+1061 
-1067 DLGGWDLTETTARG
+1067 
-1081 LHKLMAYKDE
+1081 
-1091 YEVARLLLEPDAA
+1091 
-1104 THAEAVAGPGARL
+1104 
-1117 VWHLHPPFL
+1117 
-1126 RALGVSRK
+1126 
-1134 LTLGRWARPLLVTL
+1134 
-1148 RGTKRLRGTP
+1148 
-1158 LDVFG
+1158 
-1163 YAKVRR
+1163 
-1169 CERRLR
+1169 
-1175 DEYREAIRAL
+1175 
-1185 LGTLDAINRD
+1185 
-1195 EAVEIADLVDQ
+1195 
-1206 VRGYEDIKMRR
+1206 
-1217 VETYREELSERVER
+1217 
-1231 FRAAV
+1231 
-1236 PAGSSA
+1236 